1 MAHERGHDHA
11 RGMTDVRR
19 LGVAIAIVAT
29 VLIVEVVGA
38 LLSGSLALLA
48 DAGHMFSDL
57 TGLIVAVVAV
67 RVSAR
72 PATDRQTYGFRRA
85 EVFGAL
91 VNGAILLGVVI
102 VVAVEAVQR
111 LLEASAA
118 DVDAT
123 PMLVV
128 AIIGALANIA
138 ALLVLR
144 GGTEHSI
151 NMRGAYLEV
160 LGDLAGSVAVII
172 AAIVVLTTGF
182 TAADP
187 IASLFIA
194 ALIVPR
200 ALSLLREVAGV
211 LSESTPRGTDVALI
225 RDHVLGTPGVVGV
238 HDVHVWSI
246 TPGVNVFSAHVIA
259 EEAVFTAGQTGT
271 LLDRLGSCLT
281 DHFDVEH
288 STFQLEPAE
297 HARHEDHQHR

>member
-1 MAHERGHDHA
+1 
-11 RGMTDVRR
+11 MTDVRR
-19 LGVAIAIVAT
+19 LGVAIAIVAV

-38 LLSGSLALLA
+38 ALSGSLALLA

-111 LLEASAA
+111 LLGASGAE
-118 DVDAT
+118 VDAT

-128 AIIGALANIA
+128 AIIGAVANIA

-160 LGDLAGSVAVII
+160 LGDLAGSVAVIV

-187 IASLFIA
+187 ISSLLIA

-200 ALSLLREVAGV
+200 ALSLLREVTGV

-225 RDHVLGTPGVVGV
+225 RDHVLGTPGVVDV

-246 TPGVNVFSAHVIA
+246 TPGVNVFSAHVVA

-297 HARHEDHQHR
+297 HARHEEHQHR